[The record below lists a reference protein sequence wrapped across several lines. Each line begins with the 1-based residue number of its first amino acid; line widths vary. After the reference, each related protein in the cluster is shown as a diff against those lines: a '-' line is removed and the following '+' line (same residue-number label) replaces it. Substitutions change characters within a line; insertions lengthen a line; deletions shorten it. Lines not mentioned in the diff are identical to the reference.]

1 MRIASALSTLSS
13 TPAIAQDIE
22 AQLALKQPPDL
33 LLVFITQPLTGEFQ
47 AITSLL
53 QHTLKPAHM
62 LGVIAESV
70 VGPDQ
75 EVERVPAVSAL
86 AIAGAGAAL
95 HSFRL
100 DEDNWQEILTD
111 PEELAAAVTLAAPFG
126 EEVEQPR
133 MFIIFGDPFTTPIV
147 QLLDACTKRFPGTP
161 VVGGMAS
168 GMKEQGE
175 TRLALN
181 GAVFD
186 TGLVGVALSG
196 NIDVHSVVSQGCRGV
211 GDTFVVTKSH
221 HNVIEQLNGQPA
233 LAAIEEMVQTLP
245 LNDRLLLQSGG
256 LHVGRVIDQGKGSY
270 GRGDFLI
277 RSLLEVK
284 RDTGAVAIGDLVRT
298 GQTLQFHVRDAK
310 TADEEMRLLLEGE
323 TLLAAD
329 SGAAAG
335 ALLITCNGR
344 GTRMF
349 EQPNHD
355 VTVTRQ
361 ILGNIPIAGFFA
373 AGELGPVGDKN
384 FIHGH
389 TAALALFRQPAA
401 Q

>member
-13 TPAIAQDIE
+13 TPAIGQDIE
-22 AQLALKQPPDL
+22 AQLALSHPPDL
-33 LLVFITQPLTGEFQ
+33 LLVFITQPLLSEFQ
-47 AITSLL
+47 PIVNLL
-53 QHTLKPAHM
+53 QHALKPAHM
-62 LGVIAESV
+62 LAVIAESV
-70 VGPDQ
+70 VGPGQ
-75 EVERVPAVSAL
+75 EIERAPAVSAL
-86 AIAGAGAAL
+86 AFAGAGAAL

-100 DEDNWQEILTD
+100 DEDQWQDVLSD
-111 PEELAAAVTLAAPFG
+111 PEELSEALTLAAPFG
-126 EEVEQPR
+126 QEVEQPR
-133 MFIIFGDPFTTPIV
+133 MFLIFGDPFTTPIV
-147 QLLDACTKRFPGTP
+147 QLLDACTRRFPGTP
-161 VVGGMAS
+161 IIGGMAS
-168 GMKEQGE
+168 GMQEQGE

-181 GAVFD
+181 GEIYN
-186 TGLVGVALSG
+186 TGLVGVAFTG

-245 LNDRLLLQSGG
+245 LQDRLLLQTGG
-256 LHVGRVIDQGKGSY
+256 LHIGRVIDQGKGSY
-270 GRGDFLI
+270 GKGDFLI

-323 TLLAAD
+323 TLLSGD
-329 SGAAAG
+329 SGPPAG

-349 EQPNHD
+349 DQPNHD
-355 VTVTRQ
+355 VALTRQ
-361 ILGNIPIAGFFA
+361 ILGDIPIAGFFA

-389 TAALALFRQPAA
+389 TAALALFRNST
-401 Q
+401 